1 MFYKIIEN
9 KLHRCPENG
18 ILNNGTAVSNL
29 PKYFALNPDIAA
41 ENGYYR
47 LSGDTSDMNVN
58 EGVKIQYYIADGF
71 INIKEK
77 EETSGGN

>member
-18 ILNNGTAVSNL
+18 ILFNGTAVSNL
-29 PKYFALNPDIAA
+29 HKYFALNPDIAA

-47 LSGDTSDMNVN
+47 LSSDISDMNVN

>member
-29 PKYFALNPDIAA
+29 PKYFALNPDIAV

-47 LSGDTSDMNVN
+47 LRGDISDINVN
-58 EGVKIQYYIADGF
+58 EGVKIQYCIADGF
-71 INIKEK
+71 INIKE
-77 EETSGGN
+77 ESEV